1 VAKVCFL
8 SNIETAA
15 DDNQLAQSIM
25 AKKAQGLSKGGAKKK
40 YNLGSGN
47 LLSMSSVNHLGPE
60 ITFTIDE
67 PSEAR
72 EDDYEDDNDLNLMSG
87 LLKKYFEPGYQQK
100 IDKLDKNSKTQ
111 TIKHLLEMFEK
122 VDKLLSVT
130 MYISLEVDLSR
141 AIMYIQADAEELVQA
156 DTIKVYLLDTVTKE
170 LYIPLS
176 QEERDKGIAFQV
188 RHPAGVGIAGWCATH
203 DELLNLK
210 QATQSPLFDAD
221 VDFYSFDSGV
231 AKSILCVPIRD
242 LQGRILGVLEAINK
256 IPGEDAS
263 DSFSEEDQNLLSILG
278 RQSGL
283 VISNAQIYETMIKTQ
298 KKVEVLLE
306 TTKMLGTT
314 LDIDTLIMMI
324 MEKAK
329 ELLQA
334 DRCTLFLADFEKKQ
348 LKAHIQGRDTVQEI
362 RIHMNQGIAGY
373 SFSRGGM
380 SVFVNL

>member
-1 VAKVCFL
+1 L
-8 SNIETAA
+8 TTRR
-15 DDNQLAQSIM
+15 L
-25 AKKAQGLSKGGAKKK
+25 
-40 YNLGSGN
+40 
-47 LLSMSSVNHLGPE
+47 
-60 ITFTIDE
+60 
-67 PSEAR
+67 
-72 EDDYEDDNDLNLMSG
+72 
-87 LLKKYFEPGYQQK
+87 EPGYQQK

-111 TIKHLLEMFEK
+111 TIKHLLSMFEK
-122 VDKLLSVT
+122 FDKLLSVT
-130 MYISLEVDLSR
+130 MYISLEVNLSR

-156 DTIKVYLLDTVTKE
+156 DTIKVYLLDNVTKE

-176 QEERDKGIAFQV
+176 QEDLDKGIAFQV
-188 RHPAGVGIAGWCATH
+188 RHPAGAGIAGWCATH
-203 DELLNLK
+203 DELLNLT
-210 QATQSPLFDAD
+210 QATQSPFYDAD
-221 VDFYSFDSGV
+221 VDFYNFDSGSV
-231 AKSILCVPIRD
+231 KSILCVPIRD
-242 LQGRILGVLEAINK
+242 LQGRVLGVLEAVNK
-256 IPGEDAS
+256 IPGEDRS

-348 LKAHIQGRDTVQEI
+348 LKAHIQGRDTIQEI

-373 SFSRGGM
+373 SFSRGGIHP
-380 SVFVNL
+380 

>member
-1 VAKVCFL
+1 M
-8 SNIETAA
+8 
-15 DDNQLAQSIM
+15 AQSIQ
-25 AKKAQGLSKGGAKKK
+25 AKKVVGIQAKGTKKK
-40 YNLGSGN
+40 FNLGSGN
-47 LLSMSSVNHLGPE
+47 LLSASSMNQLSGGPE
-60 ITFTIDE
+60 ITFQIDE
-67 PSEAR
+67 PADSG
-72 EDDYEDDNDLNLMSG
+72 EDEYEDDNDLNLMSG
-87 LLKKYFEPGYQQK
+87 LLKHYFEPGYQQK
-100 IDKLDKNSKTQ
+100 IEKLDKNSKTMA
-111 TIKHLLEMFEK
+111 IKHLLSMFEK

-156 DTIKVYLLDTVTKE
+156 DTIKVYLLDNNTKE

-176 QEERDKGIAFQV
+176 REEMDKGIAQQV
-188 RHPAGVGIAGWCATH
+188 RHPAGTGIAGWCATH
-203 DELLNLK
+203 DEFLNVEK
-210 QATQSPLFDAD
+210 ATQSPFFDAD
-221 VDFYSFDSGV
+221 VDFYNFDSGV

-242 LQGRILGVLEAINK
+242 LQGRVLGVLEAVNK

-263 DSFSEEDQNLLSILG
+263 EVFSDEDQNLLSILG

-283 VISNAQIYETMIKTQ
+283 VISNAQIYETMMKTQ

-314 LDIDTLIMMI
+314 LNIDTLIMMI

-348 LKAHIQGRDTVQEI
+348 LKAHIQGRDSIQEI

-380 SVFVNL
+380 SIYLLRRKCQYTRCIQRP